1 MDLRIINIKEDGV
14 FTVKDEDG
22 RIANVQLFI
31 RQVHPTIPG
40 VSLLCSPIEVEVSE
54 DEGK

>member
-40 VSLLCSPIEVEVSE
+40 VSLLCSPIEIEVGE
-54 DEGK
+54 AEEK